1 MWKDARMK
9 KQGLLDDSCFIL
21 EKEGE
26 EYQPSTLTEWKQLC
40 KSICYDN
47 HSFRMKIYRFCKTCC
62 FGCCARRKSR
72 HRSSCLQRLA
82 AKTLVSTA
90 RASACKRFGLK
101 WDDIRLMLDL
111 YAASFNDN
119 KSSAR
124 HQLLKEVNVS
134 SLPVMKVLQKKI
146 GAEIPVDIVVGYI
159 VDHIKASSAS
169 LLQLSIAYT
178 YQWSPFLVIFHYSMY
193 MPVATCKLLFMCK
206 VFRVC
211 MFNAFF
217 YLNFGSQSA
226 KSGQTCLAEGLWE
239 QIGRSIAVA
248 TVSFILGSGPLAV
261 LTMLHARDFK
271 ESLPFDKPAHLHKW
285 GQQVRLLWMIASLY
299 IVACALY
306 VLLFLA
312 NVRFV
317 DTIPWAFSSA
327 LSIAQQNI
335 LLPVLMGFA
344 FWLLSRYLSSG
355 PFGSVRKWQT
365 VVDMAIDLVEGFDEG
380 RESEE
385 ERDTSIDDNKE
396 GKRDDEA
403 PCLTPALYGNAEEV
417 AADDNTSDKQSDP
430 LISGIQVHVD
440 MQEEVEVPSEVPE
453 ESDEAEGEQPAKN
466 LLSQVSK
473 VTIHVE
479 MTDGTVAEF
488 SAVKDAPEARGKP
501 KKKKKSMKAT
511 AKKKA

>member
-327 LSIAQQNI
+327 VSIAQQNV
-335 LLPVLMGFA
+335 LLPLSMGLA
-344 FWLLSRYLSSG
+344 FCCLAVVLSSW
-355 PFGSVRKWQT
+355 PTGSQEKWQT
-365 VVDMAIDLVEGFDEG
+365 VISIAIEIVEGEKEDD
-380 RESEE
+380 
-385 ERDTSIDDNKE
+385 RDAVVV
-396 GKRDDEA
+396 GVA
-403 PCLTPALYGNAEEV
+403 PAVYGSAEDV
-417 AADDNTSDKQSDP
+417 GTDKSMSDHQTDS
-430 LISGIQVHVD
+430 LISGIQVLVD
-440 MQEEVEVPSEVPE
+440 IQEESGEARD
-453 ESDEAEGEQPAKN
+453 ESNEKQRKRSSKKTSMRASKISTLASTQDGVV
-466 LLSQVSK
+466 SQFSTDADSQDLPGKPVGVVSQ
-473 VTIHVE
+473 
-479 MTDGTVAEF
+479 F
-488 SAVKDAPEARGKP
+488 SASADSQELVGKA
-501 KKKKKSMKAT
+501 KKKKKSAKAT